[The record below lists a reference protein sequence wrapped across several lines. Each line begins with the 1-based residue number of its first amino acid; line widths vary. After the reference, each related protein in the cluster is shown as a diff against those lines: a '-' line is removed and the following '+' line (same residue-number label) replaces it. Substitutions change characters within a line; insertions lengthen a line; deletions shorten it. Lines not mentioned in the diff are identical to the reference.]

1 MDILAFKRNVRL
13 HYFHNLESS
22 DSSILSEGDE
32 TPELSEPWK
41 PKSKFDRLKTD
52 NQDIELFL
60 DTMEKEL
67 LNPTKENRVQGNLKN
82 TVREA
87 LLYRVA
93 NYNKNIKSKNLIST

>member
-1 MDILAFKRNVRL
+1 
-13 HYFHNLESS
+13 
-22 DSSILSEGDE
+22 
-32 TPELSEPWK
+32 
-41 PKSKFDRLKTD
+41 
-52 NQDIELFL
+52 
-60 DTMEKEL
+60 MEKEL